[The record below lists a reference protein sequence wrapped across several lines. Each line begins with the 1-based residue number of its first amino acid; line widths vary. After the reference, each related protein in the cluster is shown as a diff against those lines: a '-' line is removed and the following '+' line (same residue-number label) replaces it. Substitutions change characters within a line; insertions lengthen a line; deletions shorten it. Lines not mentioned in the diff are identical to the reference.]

1 LNSLE
6 INGAL
11 TFLPGGNRKLSAYK
25 IWVRAGTLNI
35 GSELLP
41 WDKDEIAE
49 IELLGDNIYGYWSFA
64 SAIEA
69 GNKNLVITGTVNMYG
84 FPRFNNGRQR
94 LLKSIYVGQDTP
106 QNGPN

>member
-6 INGAL
+6 VNGAL
-11 TFLPGGNRKLSAYK
+11 TFLPGGPRKLSAYK

-41 WDKDEIAE
+41 FDDEAE

-84 FPRFNNGRQR
+84 KARFGNGRQR
-94 LLKSIYVGQDTP
+94 LLRTIYVG
-106 QNGPN
+106 